1 MNLVGIDI
9 GWSARRKT
17 NGIALLHGATLTVDH
32 MGLAGREAFISG
44 LPHIDIAA
52 VDAPV
57 VHGPDVE
64 QRAVESIF
72 CRGLFYDRCKP
83 GASHVAGTG
92 AMLRTHG
99 SLVARELIS
108 HTARTG
114 GDYPRVL
121 RSNIIEAFPNA
132 FLGVAVSEGEYLHRD
147 RSKKRAKFDWLYD
160 CWTARSLFGP
170 IVAMAGLP
178 NQVATRCANER
189 QHDRRAAL
197 VCLLTAALT
206 RTGQY
211 VAVGDAKGGYF
222 FLPPKQLWQAWAWRA
237 LSTNIRAFPS
247 AEIRVDGELI

>member
-9 GWSARRKT
+9 GWAANRKS
-17 NGIALLHGATLTVDH
+17 NGIAMLIGDNLIVDH
-32 MGLAGREAFISG
+32 MGVANRDAFVSR
-44 LPHIDIAA
+44 LPHMDVAA
-52 VDAPV
+52 IDAPV
-57 VHGPDVE
+57 VSEIGVK

-92 AMLRTHG
+92 AMLRKHG
-99 SLVARELIS
+99 SLVALELIS
-108 HTARTG
+108 KTARTG

-121 RSNIIEAFPNA
+121 KSNIIEAFPNA
-132 FLGVAVSEGEYLHRD
+132 FLGVAVPEGEYLHRD
-147 RSKKRAKFDWLYD
+147 RSQKRKKFDWLYD

-178 NQVATRCANER
+178 NDVATRCANER

-206 RTGQY
+206 HRGQY
-211 VAVGDAKGGYF
+211 VAVGDPKGGYF
-222 FLPPKQLWQAWAWRA
+222 FLPPESVWEAWAWRA
-237 LSTNIRAFPS
+237 LSSNIQAFPS
-247 AEIRVDGELI
+247 AELWVDGHLA